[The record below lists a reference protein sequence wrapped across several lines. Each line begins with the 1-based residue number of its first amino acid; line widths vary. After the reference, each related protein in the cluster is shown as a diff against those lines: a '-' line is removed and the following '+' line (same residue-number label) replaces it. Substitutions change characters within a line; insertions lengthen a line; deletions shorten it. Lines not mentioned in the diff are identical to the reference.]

1 MHTTILSIE
10 CPEGK
15 YEVNKQV
22 PPDKK
27 GVQEL
32 LFVEFITTEQMLDGA
47 DDVVDFFRVLC
58 TFPKDHKLSLQGVGA
73 VIDKNASEVG
83 TVVSIAP
90 LAEMHEVVEDFKKS
104 LLEDE
109 SEPEQD
115 EAKQPEAGSTNDV
128 STQQAR
134 A

>member
-27 GVQEL
+27 GVQEP

-58 TFPKDHKLSLQGVGA
+58 TFPKEHKLSLQGVGA

-90 LAEMHEVVEDFKKS
+90 LSEMHEVVEDFKKS

-109 SEPEQD
+109 T
-115 EAKQPEAGSTNDV
+115 EADTEEDKQPEAGFTNDIPA
-128 STQQAR
+128 QQPR